1 MLAGGV
7 SREIRDGD
15 WSLLSWDAETGR
27 TVWVSEDEAGN
38 TVIRTDYPVANL
50 IENNLLARN
59 TGPAGWGGDWH
70 RVSSVP
76 LNLHYD
82 ENAGLHKA
90 LTEGDDT
97 YVRRFLNDSDNSAWR
112 TKEGRV

>member
-7 SREIRDGD
+7 ARSVRDGD
-15 WSLLSWDAETGR
+15 WELFSFDPQTGR
-27 TVWVSEDEAGN
+27 TVWIMDDDGK
-38 TVIRTDYPVANL
+38 THIRTDYPVTNVLESNL
-50 IENNLLARN
+50 HARN
-59 TGPAGWGGDWH
+59 DAAKAWAGDWH
-70 RVSSVP
+70 RIASVP

-90 LTEGDDT
+90 LTDGDDAH
-97 YVRRFLNDSDNSAWR
+97 VRRFLNDGDNAAWR